1 MKAFTGA
8 TMIDGTGAMPVS
20 DAVLLVEDGAIV
32 EAGSAG
38 DVRIPEGVEV
48 IDASGMT
55 LMPGLIDT
63 HDHLASFS
71 YEIASRWGITE
82 PRSTRHLRIASVL
95 KQTLETGYTAV
106 RDAGG
111 LDAGFRIAV
120 DEGLVPGPRLH
131 VGLGFITPTGGMG
144 DRVSPLGYK
153 PPAGADSGLPWGV
166 ADGPEGMRAKVR
178 EMVGAGA
185 DVIKTATTG
194 GASSTAGLGP
204 KDVLFERAELEA
216 LVDEAHKRGRRVMC
230 HALGGEGLRMAIE
243 VGVDSIEHGSYLD
256 EDPELLEMMA
266 EKGIVFHSDIWRVHF
281 PRHSGGRRTAGHALP
296 HYDSTMS
303 KSLLMALEYGVTV
316 TAGTDE
322 GGWEHGNNAHEISCL
337 VEAGMTPMQAI
348 VAATS
353 DAAELHGAGRG
364 DRQHLGWKM
373 RGHHPSGRQSAR
385 RCDYFGTRQRSEVC
399 DEGRRYSFGQA
410 RHGQA
415 RWSFLVRLR
424 RSLDSLFIW
433 TAIWRGA
440 DAESKGKKGRVGAR
454 KSEGCHSYGER
465 GNSGIAGH
473 IDEGEDS
480 NDGDGEVVVLT
491 DRSRHSDN
499 RIGVKA
505 KDIICCN

>member
-243 VGVDSIEHGSYLD
+243 VGVDSVEHGSYLD

-266 EKGIVFHSDIWRVHF
+266 EKGNRFYSDLRSVHF
-281 PRHSGGRRTAGHALP
+281 PRHSG
-296 HYDSTMS
+296 
-303 KSLLMALEYGVTV
+303 
-316 TAGTDE
+316 
-322 GGWEHGNNAHEISCL
+322 
-337 VEAGMTPMQAI
+337 
-348 VAATS
+348 
-353 DAAELHGAGRG
+353 DAARQGTRCRTTTAPCQEPSDGAGVRSHGHGWNGRGWMGARQQRPRDQLPRGSGNDADAGYSRRNWRRRRLHGACRA
-364 DRQHLGWKM
+364 DRQHLSGQM

-385 RCDYFGTRQRSEVC
+385 RCDYSGTRQRSEVC
-399 DEGRRYSFGQA
+399 DEGRHYSFGQA

-415 RWSFLVRLR
+415 R
-424 RSLDSLFIW
+424 
-433 TAIWRGA
+433 
-440 DAESKGKKGRVGAR
+440 
-454 KSEGCHSYGER
+454 
-465 GNSGIAGH
+465 
-473 IDEGEDS
+473 
-480 NDGDGEVVVLT
+480 
-491 DRSRHSDN
+491 
-499 RIGVKA
+499 
-505 KDIICCN
+505 